1 MVRSLEAELNR
12 HITGGEIDDAA
23 RDEERRDAAR
33 ALLLQGDRGIGNP
46 LDAADAGSDHHAGGD
61 LVFIARRLPA
71 GMFDRLARRAHRV
84 DDEVI
89 DPALLLRLHP
99 LIGIVGAVRAVAARN
114 GACDFRREI
123 LDVECLDSA
132 RSALAREQTL
142 PRVFDTAAERRH
154 HAEPRDNHTPHAGSL
169 PLNFRAGEPS
179 PTALSGLS
187 KPDLWSGFAM

>member
-99 LIGIVGAVRAVAARN
+99 LIGIVGAVRAIAARN
-114 GACDFRREI
+114 RACDFPRKI
-123 LDVECLDSA
+123 LSVECSNSVP
-132 RSALAREQTL
+132 SALSPYPTL
-142 PRVFDTAAERRH
+142 PRLSNSA
-154 HAEPRDNHTPHAGSL
+154 PGL
-169 PLNFRAGEPS
+169 P
-179 PTALSGLS
+179 PTA
-187 KPDLWSGFAM
+187 KPMHT